1 MNNELT
7 VRQQSKGRITELK
20 LLAEDINVR
29 YGEHSDD
36 KLNNLFVATFS
47 AIIGTANPG
56 MPGYRRLTNG
66 ITKLANHEA

>member
-1 MNNELT
+1 M
-7 VRQQSKGRITELK
+7 
-20 LLAEDINVR
+20 
-29 YGEHSDD
+29 DD

-56 MPGYRRLTNG
+56 MPGYRPLTNG